1 MPRLILAS
9 TSPYRREILARL
21 GVPFEAVAPVCDET
35 PLAGESAADTAN
47 RLAVLKAQSLVSR
60 FPDALVIGSDQV
72 ALLDGQQLGKPHTVE
87 NAHAMLAA
95 MRGRSVV
102 FHTALCVLNAATG
115 RQQTVVDTTTVTLR
129 PYTDAQISRYL
140 AQEPDALH
148 CAGAAKSEGL
158 GGALIARID
167 SSDPNALIGLPLFA
181 LITLLAQEGVEIL

>member
-95 MRGRSVV
+95 MRVRFLGKV
-102 FHTALCVLNAATG
+102 AADLG
-115 RQQTVVDTTTVTLR
+115 IGIG
-129 PYTDAQISRYL
+129 AQG
-140 AQEPDALH
+140 D
-148 CAGAAKSEGL
+148 
-158 GGALIARID
+158 GGGI
-167 SSDPNALIGLPLFA
+167 DPNALIGLPLFA